1 MINTDNTDWSES
13 MSDSKIDVFMRIK
26 NHFKSL
32 IEKGAF
38 LEGESLPS
46 VRQAAM
52 DLGVNPN
59 TVQKAYQALVDDQM
73 IEILPKKGA
82 YVKSY
87 AISDNHLVEALKHL
101 LDELMQKRSQ
111 QEIIQIIETYLGGKD
126 HD

>member
-1 MINTDNTDWSES
+1 
-13 MSDSKIDVFMRIK
+13 MRIK

-32 IEKGAF
+32 IGKGAY

-59 TVQKAYQALVDDQM
+59 TVQKAYQALADDQI
-73 IEILPKKGA
+73 IEIIPKKGA

-87 AISDNHLVEALKHL
+87 EINDNHLVEALKHL
-101 LDELMQKRSQ
+101 LDELMQKRTQ
-111 QEIIQIIETYLGGKD
+111 QEIIDIITTYLGGKD

>member
-1 MINTDNTDWSES
+1 

-46 VRQAAM
+46 VRQTAM

-59 TVQKAYQALVDDQM
+59 TALADDQM
-73 IEILPKKGA
+73 IEIIPKKGA
-82 YVKSY
+82 YVKAY
-87 AISDNHLVEALKHL
+87 EISDNHLVVALKHL
-101 LDELMQKRSQ
+101 LDELMQKRSS
-111 QEIIQIIETYLGGKD
+111 QEIIQIIKTYLGGNN

>member
-1 MINTDNTDWSES
+1 MLIQIIQIGSGY
-13 MSDSKIDVFMRIK
+13 MSDPKIDVFMRIK

-32 IEKGAF
+32 IGKGAY

-59 TVQKAYQALVDDQM
+59 TVQKAYQALADDQI
-73 IEILPKKGA
+73 IEIIPKKGA

-87 AISDNHLVEALKHL
+87 EINDNHLVEALKHL
-101 LDELMQKRSQ
+101 LDELMQKRTQ
-111 QEIIQIIETYLGGKD
+111 QEIIDIITTYLGGKD

>member
-1 MINTDNTDWSES
+1 
-13 MSDSKIDVFMRIK
+13 MSDPKIDVFMRIK

-32 IEKGAF
+32 IEKGAY

-59 TVQKAYQALVDDQM
+59 TVSKAYQALADDEI

-82 YVKSY
+82 YVKKY
-87 AISDNHLVEALKHL
+87 EISDNHLIDALKHII
-101 LDELMQKRSQ
+101 DELKLKRSS
-111 QEIIQIIETYLGGKD
+111 QEIIQIIRTYLGGNN
-126 HD
+126 HDWSKKYI

>member
-1 MINTDNTDWSES
+1 
-13 MSDSKIDVFMRIK
+13 MSDPKIDVFMRIK

-38 LEGESLPS
+38 LEGESIPS

-59 TVQKAYQALVDDQM
+59 TVQKAYQALAEDQM
-73 IEILPKKGA
+73 IEIIPKKGA
-82 YVKSY
+82 YVKAY
-87 AISDNHLVEALKHL
+87 EISDNHLVVALEHL

-111 QEIIQIIETYLGGKD
+111 KEIIQIIESYLGGKH

>member
-1 MINTDNTDWSES
+1 
-13 MSDSKIDVFMRIK
+13 MSDPRIDVFMRIK
-26 NHFKSL
+26 NHFKTL
-32 IEKGAF
+32 IEKGAY

-59 TVQKAYQALVDDQM
+59 TVSKAYQALADDSI

-82 YVKSY
+82 YVKKY
-87 AISDNHLVEALKHL
+87 EISDNHLIDALKHL
-101 LDELMQKRSQ
+101 LDELKQKRSSE
-111 QEIIQIIETYLGGKD
+111 EITKIIKTYLGGNI